1 MLALRQYS
9 DFYRPPHNQQFWL
22 LRVEVS
28 HRPDFSPV
36 TAAVQHTRSLYVDRS
51 QAKSNVW
58 RESLQ
63 CPVFR
68 SGLGHQ
74 GRLVAKPYSLGQ
86 LNKHRAASQVYGWT
100 QEPQLRPL
108 PHTLLFS
115 LGTNL
120 SRQLRMAIQE
130 ASSLTIYN
138 LQSSHINYQFTKC
151 ISQTFIVIQ
160 VPSADFTCSISL
172 SKKTDTSIARTICNG
187 ILRESTY
194 PTNLQAQN
202 QTKSKYNATWIL

>member
-1 MLALRQYS
+1 MDTRATAKTFTS
-9 DFYRPPHNQQFWL
+9 HPPVL
-22 LRVEVS
+22 S
-28 HRPDFSPV
+28 
-36 TAAVQHTRSLYVDRS
+36 
-51 QAKSNVW
+51 
-58 RESLQ
+58 
-63 CPVFR
+63 
-68 SGLGHQ
+68 
-74 GRLVAKPYSLGQ
+74 
-86 LNKHRAASQVYGWT
+86 
-100 QEPQLRPL
+100 
-108 PHTLLFS
+108 
-115 LGTNL
+115 GTNL

-202 QTKSKYNATWIL
+202 QTKIKIQCYLDTLKADNCNGQKVPYLAGPFQ